1 MIDSR
6 PKRTG
11 FYPVSARDYLEPLQ
25 MLKGRIDHL
34 LFCDIRCV
42 PQGQRELRALREAAA
57 KQGLPEPSFF
67 LGDALIAM
75 ECLRPVDLFFLRRDS
90 GGEGGSALY
99 LLGPERL
106 PLVLNFVKPS
116 GLLVTDERNGFDWF
130 PDLVAGQLDEYRV
143 NDRAI
148 RLAAS
153 QPWLEHDLRAF
164 TVERL
169 A

>member
-1 MIDSR
+1 MIDLPPR
-6 PKRTG
+6 RTG

-42 PQGQRELRALREAAA
+42 PQGRRELLALREAVAR
-57 KQGLPEPSFF
+57 QGLPEPSFF
-67 LGDALIAM
+67 LGDALAAL
-75 ECLRPVDLFFLRRDS
+75 ECQRPVDLFFLRRDS

-99 LLGPERL
+99 LLGPEKL
-106 PLVLNFVKPS
+106 PLVLNSVKPS
-116 GLLVTDERNGFDWF
+116 GLLVTDERNGFGWF
-130 PDLVAGQLDEYRV
+130 RELVSGQLGEYRV

-153 QPWLEHDLRAF
+153 QP
-164 TVERL
+164 
-169 A
+169 